1 MIGASIAVSV
11 IGNAAHAVNDTLTP
25 LLAAAATRS
34 GARLR
39 TRSQSAS
46 DGDHRPPHV
55 HGSGLGSEHAKDICR
70 AAERADPQPRL
81 PARATG
87 SARRCAAGPSPTRRR
102 RRETGAGVGRTR
114 RAQPAGAL
122 PSLLDRHRRP
132 GAAYPRAARSWSAT
146 VRVTSCRRPSSGS
159 RRCRRR
165 RRSGQ
170 LRHHLP
176 RDVGQLHG
184 VAIPGRGDE
193 AVGAGGSQRSV
204 IVNANALRAPYSTV
218 VRK

>member
-1 MIGASIAVSV
+1 MGVCTVAAPALRRARLRTRIYIWTMIRASIAVSV

-25 LLAAAATRS
+25 LLAAAATRN

-102 RRETGAGVGRTR
+102 RRETGAGVGRTAARTSGGRTNQLYWTATGRPESGLALHGRQRSLRQRQGSVQLR
-114 RAQPAGAL
+114 RL
-122 PSLLDRHRRP
+122 HTLL
-132 GAAYPRAARSWSAT
+132 RAA
-146 VRVTSCRRPSSGS
+146 
-159 RRCRRR
+159 
-165 RRSGQ
+165 
-170 LRHHLP
+170 
-176 RDVGQLHG
+176 
-184 VAIPGRGDE
+184 
-193 AVGAGGSQRSV
+193 QRSPAWMPTGDGRLPLSQPMSAV
-204 IVNANALRAPYSTV
+204 SSVSSASS
-218 VRK
+218 